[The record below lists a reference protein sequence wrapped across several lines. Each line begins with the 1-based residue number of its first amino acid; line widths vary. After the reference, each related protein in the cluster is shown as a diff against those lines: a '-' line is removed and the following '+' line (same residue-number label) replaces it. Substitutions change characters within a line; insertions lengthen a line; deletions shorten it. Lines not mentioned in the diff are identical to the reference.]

1 VHLDIGVG
9 RGGGVAGRRRGLVGN
24 HGVVVVLVAVDIPQS
39 RLEERADEAG
49 QAGVAVSVFIN
60 SKCSLKAFGGTYK
73 ARKANA
79 ASVFLIALWP
89 V

>member
-1 VHLDIGVG
+1 
-9 RGGGVAGRRRGLVGN
+9 VAGGRSVDLVGD

-39 RLEERADEAG
+39 SLEKRTDEAG
-49 QAGVAVSVFIN
+49 QAGVAISLLFN

-73 ARKANA
+73 ARKAKA
-79 ASVFLIALWP
+79 ASDFLSALSS